1 MFDVIIH
8 EPESTMIT
16 GFYGALIALVFLA
29 LSARV
34 ILYRR
39 ANQLGL
45 GDYGDKSLM
54 KRMRAQANCAEYA
67 PFGLLLMLL
76 VDLQN
81 PPPVVLHV
89 IGTLL
94 LLGRAAHG
102 YGFSTSPP
110 KINLRVG
117 GMLLTLVSFVVS
129 IFCLIFLRFAQF

>member
-1 MFDVIIH
+1 MFDVSIV
-8 EPESTMIT
+8 EPETTMIT
-16 GFYGALIALVFLA
+16 GLYGALIALVFLV

-34 ILYRR
+34 IVYRR

-45 GDYGDKSLM
+45 GDHGDKSLM

-81 PPPVVLHV
+81 PTTILLHV
-89 IGTLL
+89 IGMLL

-102 YGFSTSPP
+102 YGFSASPP
-110 KINLRVG
+110 KMNLRVG
-117 GMLLTLVSFVVS
+117 GMLLTLTSFLVS
-129 IFCLIFLRFAQF
+129 IFCLISFAFARF